1 MKSSPT
7 FQRAALRRTA
17 LRPAGPGSAWIAAAA
32 VSVAAISAASAA
44 AAPPLQAQ
52 NLARFEPVPAR
63 DNAFALT
70 LESIMRG
77 SEHVGQAPVGVSWS
91 DDGEWIYFR
100 WLPGGA
106 EWHEPRALHR
116 VRSTGGTP
124 ERVDDEEELRLGPIL
139 APGDVSPDGRW
150 RVTSSDGDLYL
161 IERDGAATRRL
172 THTNDFEANPV
183 FSGDGASIFFRRGN
197 NLFAFDI
204 DDGEIRQLTSVGG
217 PEQPDD
223 PEAEGHKAFLEEQQR
238 ELFEHIRV
246 QDVREERAEERRELR
261 EAGQRETL
269 HLAQGERAQFF
280 AADPTGSR
288 VAVTVTRGSFNEG
301 GRRTDIPLWVTQSG
315 YTENTEMRPKV
326 GDEQGVSRLAIVD
339 TGTGEA
345 TWLDLTGGG
354 SDAESGDET
363 GDMAGADAAA
373 DADDAEGGP
382 KDDDR
387 LAVASF
393 AGWNDS
399 GSHGLVFA
407 VEYDYKT
414 WRLYA
419 YEAATGALTMLDTH
433 YDEAWVGGPCFGF
446 QGAGC
451 IGWLPAEAAGE
462 MPRAWYV
469 SEETGYSHLY
479 AIDADGGNREA
490 LTAGEWEVLG
500 VTIPDG
506 WDSFLMQTSEL
517 SPFDQ
522 HPWRMEFDGSD
533 RVQLL
538 EGEGS
543 FTVTPSPDGR
553 RFAVLHS
560 RANRPPELYLADAA
574 PGAALAQV
582 TASPTETWLG
592 FPWLR
597 PEIVHF
603 EARDGVPVPAR
614 IYRPADFG
622 VEPNGAGVIFV
633 HGAGYLHNVHNWW
646 SNYYREYMFH
656 HFLAAQGYT
665 VLDIDY
671 RGSAGYGR
679 DWRTA
684 IYRHMGGWDLS
695 DQVDGAAYLVREEG
709 VDPGRMGIYGG
720 SYGGFITLMALF
732 TAPES
737 FAAGGA
743 LRAVTDW
750 AHYNHWYTS
759 RILNLPHE
767 DEEAYRQSSPIY
779 FAEGLEGHLLIA
791 HGMYDTNVHFSDV
804 VRLAQRLIELGKEN
818 WEMAVYP
825 VENHGFVEPSSWTD
839 EYRRIY
845 ELFERVIGDG
855 QGASAN
861 GASPDGEGG

>member
-1 MKSSPT
+1 MKFSPNI
-7 FQRAALRRTA
+7 RHAASW
-17 LRPAGPGSAWIAAAA
+17 PAASWIATVA
-32 VSVAAISAASAA
+32 VALA
-44 AAPPLQAQ
+44 AAPALQAPLHAQ
-52 NLARFEPVPAR
+52 GLAGFEPVPAR

-100 WLPGGA
+100 WLPGGEA
-106 EWHEPRALHR
+106 WHEQRALYR

-124 ERVDDEEELRLGPIL
+124 ERIDDEEELRLGPIL
-139 APGDVSPDGRW
+139 ASGDVSPDGRW

-161 IERDGAATRRL
+161 IDRAAASTRRL
-172 THTNDFEANPV
+172 THTEDFEAGPV
-183 FSGDGASIFFRRGN
+183 FSGDGASIFFRRDN

-204 DDGEIRQLTSVGG
+204 DDGEIRQLTAVGG
-217 PEQPDD
+217 PEEPED
-223 PEAEGHKAFLEEQQR
+223 PEAEGHRAFLEEQQR

-246 QDVREERAEERRELR
+246 QGIREERAEERRELR

-269 HLAQGERAQFF
+269 HLAQGERAQSFV
-280 AADPTGSR
+280 ADPTGTWI
-288 VAVTVTRGSFNEG
+288 AVTATRGSFNDG
-301 GRRTDIPLWVTQSG
+301 GRRTDIPLWVTESG

-326 GDEQGVSRLAIVD
+326 GDQQGESRLAVVHAE
-339 TGTGEA
+339 TGEA
-345 TWLDLTGGG
+345 TWLDLTGDG
-354 SDAESGDET
+354 SDPDSDEAPPVGDDGTEGDAESGEDES
-363 GDMAGADAAA
+363 
-373 DADDAEGGP
+373 
-382 KDDDR
+382 DDR

-393 AGWNDS
+393 AGWNDA

-407 VEYDYKT
+407 VDYDYKT

-419 YEAATGALTMLDTH
+419 YEAASGELTLLDTH
-433 YDEAWVGGPCFGF
+433 WDEAWVGGPCFGF

-451 IGWLPAEAAGE
+451 IGWLPAEASGST
-462 MPRAWYV
+462 PRAWYV

-479 AIDADGGNREA
+479 AVDADGGNKQA
-490 LTAGEWEVLG
+490 LTAGDWEVLG
-500 VTIPDG
+500 ATIPNG
-506 WDSFLMQTSEL
+506 WDAFLLQTSEL
-517 SPFDQ
+517 TPFDQ
-522 HPWRMEFDGSD
+522 HPWRMNFDGSN

-543 FTVTPSPDGR
+543 FTVTPSPDGG

-560 RANRPPELYLADAA
+560 GSNRPAELYLADVE
-574 PGAALAQV
+574 PGAGMTQV
-582 TASPTETWLG
+582 TTSPTETWLA
-592 FPWLR
+592 FPWLQ
-597 PEIVHF
+597 PEIIHF
-603 EARDGVPVPAR
+603 EARDGTPVPAR
-614 IYRPADFG
+614 IYRPSDFG

-695 DQVDGAAYLVREEG
+695 DQVDGAAYLVAEEG
-709 VDPGRMGIYGG
+709 VDPDRMGIYGG

-737 FAAGGA
+737 FQAGGA
-743 LRAVTDW
+743 LRSVTDW

-845 ELFERVIGDG
+845 ELFERVIGG
-855 QGASAN
+855 GHGASAN
-861 GASPDGEGG
+861 GEGS

>member
-1 MKSSPT
+1 MKFSPK
-7 FQRAALRRTA
+7 
-17 LRPAGPGSAWIAAAA
+17 LRPPAASRVASWTAAAA
-32 VSVAAISAASAA
+32 VALAATPA
-44 AAPPLQAQ
+44 LQAQ
-52 NLARFEPVPAR
+52 GLARFEPAPAR

-70 LESIMRG
+70 LESIMQG

-106 EWHEPRALHR
+106 EWHEQRALYR

-150 RVTSSDGDLYL
+150 RVTSSGGDLYL

-172 THTNDFEANPV
+172 THTEDAEMSPV

-204 DDGEIRQLTSVGG
+204 DDGEIRQLTAVGG
-217 PEQPDD
+217 PEQPED

-246 QDVREERAEERRELR
+246 QEIREERAEERRELR

-269 HLAQGERAQFF
+269 HLAQGERAQSII
-280 AADPTGSR
+280 ADPTGTWI
-288 VAVTVTRGSFNEG
+288 AVTATRGTFNDG
-301 GRRTDIPLWVTQSG
+301 GRRTDIPLWITESG

-326 GDEQGVSRLAIVD
+326 GDEQGESRLAVVHAE
-339 TGTGEA
+339 TGEA
-345 TWLDLTGGG
+345 TWLDLTGDGSGSGSEEAEAG
-354 SDAESGDET
+354 SDDE
-363 GDMAGADAAA
+363 DDADVDTAA
-373 DADDAEGGP
+373 DGSES
-382 KDDDR
+382 DDR

-393 AGWNDS
+393 AGWNDA

-407 VEYDYKT
+407 VDYDYKT

-419 YEAATGALTMLDTH
+419 YEAASGELTLLDSH
-433 YDEAWVGGPCFGF
+433 HDEAWVGGPCFGS

-451 IGWLPAEAAGE
+451 IGWLPAEAAGDV
-462 MPRAWYV
+462 PRAWYV

-479 AIDADGGNREA
+479 AIDADGGDREA

-500 VTIPDG
+500 ATIPDG
-506 WDSFLMQTSEL
+506 WDAFLLQTSEL

-522 HPWRMEFDGSD
+522 HPWRMDFDGSG

-538 EGEGS
+538 EGAGS

-574 PGAALAQV
+574 PAAAMSQV
-582 TASPTETWLG
+582 TTSPTETWLG
-592 FPWLR
+592 FPWLL

-603 EARDGVPVPAR
+603 EARDGTPVPAR

-709 VDPGRMGIYGG
+709 VDPDRMGIYGG

-743 LRAVTDW
+743 LRSVTDW

-825 VENHGFVEPSSWTD
+825 VENHGFAEPSSWTD

-845 ELFERVIGDG
+845 ELFERVIGG
-855 QGASAN
+855 GRGASAN
-861 GASPDGEGG
+861 GEGG

>member
-1 MKSSPT
+1 MKFSPN
-7 FQRAALRRTA
+7 
-17 LRPAGPGSAWIAAAA
+17 LRPPAARPSVSRRVASWIAAAVLA
-32 VSVAAISAASAA
+32 LT
-44 AAPPLQAQ
+44 AAPALQAQ
-52 NLARFEPVPAR
+52 GLASFEPAPAR

-77 SEHVGQAPVGVSWS
+77 PEHVGQAPVGVSWS

-106 EWHEPRALHR
+106 EWHEQRALYR

-124 ERVDDEEELRLGPIL
+124 ERIDDEDELRLGPIL
-139 APGDVSPDGRW
+139 AAGDVSADGRW

-161 IERDGAATRRL
+161 IEREGAATRRL
-172 THTNDFEANPV
+172 THTQDAEMGPV

-204 DDGEIRQLTSVGG
+204 DDGEIRQLTAVGG
-217 PEQPDD
+217 PEQPED

-246 QDVREERAEERRELR
+246 QDIREERAEERRELR
-261 EAGQRETL
+261 ETGQRETL
-269 HLAQGERAQFF
+269 HLAQGERAQSLV
-280 AADPTGSR
+280 ADPTGTWI
-288 VAVTVTRGSFNEG
+288 AVTATRGSFNDG
-301 GRRTDIPLWVTQSG
+301 GRRTDIPLWITESG

-326 GDEQGVSRLAIVD
+326 GDEQGESRLAVVHAA
-339 TGTGEA
+339 TGEA
-345 TWLDLTGGG
+345 TWLDLSGDG
-354 SDAESGDET
+354 SDPESGESEAGLDD
-363 GDMAGADAAA
+363 GDGAAA
-373 DADDAEGGP
+373 DGP
-382 KDDDR
+382 ESDDR

-393 AGWNDS
+393 AGWNDA

-407 VEYDYKT
+407 VDYDYKT

-419 YEAATGALTMLDTH
+419 YEAASGELTLLDSH
-433 YDEAWVGGPCFGF
+433 DDEAWVGGPCFGA

-479 AIDADGGNREA
+479 AIDADGGDKEA

-500 VTIPDG
+500 ATIPDG
-506 WDSFLMQTSEL
+506 WDAFLLQTSEL

-522 HPWRMEFDGSD
+522 HPWRMDFDGSG

-560 RANRPPELYLADAA
+560 RANRPPELYVADAA
-574 PGAALAQV
+574 PGAAMTQV
-582 TASPTETWLG
+582 TTSPTGTWLG

-603 EARDGVPVPAR
+603 EARDGMPVPAR

-709 VDPGRMGIYGG
+709 VDPDRMGIYGG

-737 FAAGGA
+737 FQAGGA
-743 LRAVTDW
+743 LRSVTDW

-779 FAEGLEGHLLIA
+779 FAEGLEGHLLMA

-825 VENHGFVEPSSWTD
+825 VENHGFAEPSSWTD

-845 ELFERVIGDG
+845 ELFERVIGG
-855 QGASAN
+855 GRGASAN
-861 GASPDGEGG
+861 GEGG

>member
-1 MKSSPT
+1 VKFSPK
-7 FQRAALRRTA
+7 
-17 LRPAGPGSAWIAAAA
+17 LRPAAARPTVSWRVASWTAA
-32 VSVAAISAASAA
+32 VAVALA

-52 NLARFEPVPAR
+52 NLAGFEPVPAR

-106 EWHEPRALHR
+106 EWHEQRALYR

-139 APGDVSPDGRW
+139 AQGDVSADGRW
-150 RVTSSDGDLYL
+150 RVTSSGGDLYL
-161 IERDGAATRRL
+161 IDREDASTRRL
-172 THTNDFEANPV
+172 THTEDSEAGPV
-183 FSGDGASIFFRRGN
+183 FSGDGASIYFRRGN

-204 DDGEIRQLTSVGG
+204 DDGEIRQLTSIGG
-217 PEQPDD
+217 PEQPED

-246 QDVREERAEERRELR
+246 QDIREERAEERRELR
-261 EAGQRETL
+261 EAGERETL
-269 HLAQGERAQFF
+269 HLAQGERAQSLV
-280 AADPTGSR
+280 ADPTGTWI
-288 VAVTVTRGSFNEG
+288 AVTATRGSFNDG
-301 GRRTDIPLWVTQSG
+301 GRRTDIPLWITESG

-326 GDEQGVSRLAIVD
+326 GDEQGESRLAVVHAES
-339 TGTGEA
+339 GEA
-345 TWLDLTGGG
+345 TWLDLTGDG
-354 SDAESGDET
+354 SEADPEETESEDAEDNS
-363 GDMAGADAAA
+363 
-373 DADDAEGGP
+373 
-382 KDDDR
+382 DDR

-393 AGWNDS
+393 AGWNDA

-407 VEYDYKT
+407 VDYDYKT

-419 YEAATGALTMLDTH
+419 YEAATGELTLLDSH
-433 YDEAWVGGPCFGF
+433 HDEAWVGGPCFGF

-490 LTAGEWEVLG
+490 LTAGNWEVLG
-500 VTIPDG
+500 ATIPGG
-506 WDSFLMQTSEL
+506 WDAFLLQTSEL

-522 HPWRMEFDGSD
+522 HPWRMDFDGSG

-560 RANRPPELYLADAA
+560 RANRPPELYVADAA
-574 PGAALAQV
+574 PAAAMTQV
-582 TASPTETWLG
+582 TTSPTETWLG

-603 EARDGVPVPAR
+603 EARDGTPVPAR

-695 DQVDGAAYLVREEG
+695 DQVDGAAYLAREEG
-709 VDPGRMGIYGG
+709 VDPDRMGIYGG

-743 LRAVTDW
+743 LRSVTDW

-845 ELFERVIGDG
+845 ELFERVIGAG
-855 QGASAN
+855 RGTSAN
-861 GASPDGEGG
+861 GEGG

>member
-1 MKSSPT
+1 MKFSPNLRPPAARPAVSRRVASWT
-7 FQRAALRRTA
+7 VAAALA
-17 LRPAGPGSAWIAAAA
+17 LT
-32 VSVAAISAASAA
+32 
-44 AAPPLQAQ
+44 AAPALQAQ
-52 NLARFEPVPAR
+52 GLASFEPAPAR

-106 EWHEPRALHR
+106 EWHEQRALYR

-124 ERVDDEEELRLGPIL
+124 ERIDDEDELRLGPIL
-139 APGDVSPDGRW
+139 AAGDVSADGRW

-161 IERDGAATRRL
+161 IEREGAATRRL
-172 THTNDFEANPV
+172 THTQDAEMSPV

-204 DDGEIRQLTSVGG
+204 DDGEIRQLTAVGG
-217 PEQPDD
+217 PEQPED

-238 ELFEHIRV
+238 ELFEHVRV
-246 QDVREERAEERRELR
+246 QDIREERAEERRELR

-269 HLAQGERAQFF
+269 HLAQGERAQSLV
-280 AADPTGSR
+280 ADPTGTWI
-288 VAVTVTRGSFNEG
+288 AVTATRGSFNDG
-301 GRRTDIPLWVTQSG
+301 GRRTDIPLWITESG

-326 GDEQGVSRLAIVD
+326 GDEQGESRLAVVHAE
-339 TGTGEA
+339 TGEA
-345 TWLDLTGGG
+345 TWLDLLGDG
-354 SDAESGDET
+354 SDPESGESEAGSDD
-363 GDMAGADAAA
+363 GDGAAA
-373 DADDAEGGP
+373 DGP
-382 KDDDR
+382 ESDDR

-393 AGWNDS
+393 AGWNDA

-407 VEYDYKT
+407 VDYDYKT

-419 YEAATGALTMLDTH
+419 YEAATGELTLLDTH
-433 YDEAWVGGPCFGF
+433 HDEAWVGGPCFGS

-479 AIDADGGNREA
+479 AIDADGGDKQA

-500 VTIPDG
+500 ATIPDG
-506 WDSFLMQTSEL
+506 WDAFLLQTSEL

-522 HPWRMEFDGSD
+522 HPWRMDFDGSR

-560 RANRPPELYLADAA
+560 RANRPPELYLADAS
-574 PGAALAQV
+574 PGAAMTQV
-582 TASPTETWLG
+582 TTSPTGTWLG

-603 EARDGVPVPAR
+603 EARDGTPVPAR

-622 VEPNGAGVIFV
+622 AEPNGAGVIFV

-709 VDPGRMGIYGG
+709 VDADRMGIYGG

-743 LRAVTDW
+743 LRSVTDW

-845 ELFERVIGDG
+845 ELFERVIGG
-855 QGASAN
+855 GRGASAN
-861 GASPDGEGG
+861 GEGG

>member
-1 MKSSPT
+1 MKFSPK
-7 FQRAALRRTA
+7 
-17 LRPAGPGSAWIAAAA
+17 LRPAAARRVAAWPAA
-32 VSVAAISAASAA
+32 VAIALA
-44 AAPPLQAQ
+44 AAPPIQAQ
-52 NLARFEPVPAR
+52 NLAGFEPVPAR

-106 EWHEPRALHR
+106 EWHEQRALYR

-124 ERVDDEEELRLGPIL
+124 ERIDDEEELRLGPIL
-139 APGDVSPDGRW
+139 ASGDVSPDGRW
-150 RVTSSDGDLYL
+150 RVTSSGGDLYL

-172 THTNDFEANPV
+172 THTEDAEMSPV
-183 FSGDGASIFFRRGN
+183 FSGDGASIFFRRAN

-204 DDGEIRQLTSVGG
+204 ADGEIRQLTSIGG
-217 PEQPDD
+217 PEQPED

-246 QDVREERAEERRELR
+246 QDIREERAEERRELR

-269 HLAQGERAQFF
+269 HLAQGERAQSLV
-280 AADPTGSR
+280 ADPTGTWI
-288 VAVTVTRGSFNEG
+288 AVTATRGSFNDG
-301 GRRTDIPLWVTQSG
+301 GRRTDIPLWVTESG

-326 GDEQGVSRLAIVD
+326 GDEQGESRLAVVHAE
-339 TGTGEA
+339 TGEA
-345 TWLDLTGGG
+345 AWLDLTGNGTDPESG
-354 SDAESGDET
+354 EAESEADE
-363 GDMAGADAAA
+363 AESVDAAA
-373 DADDAEGGP
+373 DGAEA
-382 KDDDR
+382 DDR

-393 AGWNDS
+393 AGWNDA

-407 VEYDYKT
+407 VDFDYKT

-419 YEAATGALTMLDTH
+419 YEAASGSLTLLDTH
-433 YDEAWVGGPCFGF
+433 HDEAWVGGPCFGF

-451 IGWLPAEAAGE
+451 IGWLPADAAGG

-490 LTAGEWEVLG
+490 LTAGDWEVLG
-500 VTIPDG
+500 AAIPDG
-506 WDSFLMQTSEL
+506 WDAFLLQTSEL

-522 HPWRMEFDGSD
+522 HPWRMDFDGSD

-560 RANRPPELYLADAA
+560 RANRPPELYVADAA
-574 PGAALAQV
+574 PGAAMTRV
-582 TASPTETWLG
+582 TTSPTETWLG
-592 FPWLR
+592 YPWLR

-603 EARDGVPVPAR
+603 EARDGTPVPAR

-709 VDPGRMGIYGG
+709 VDADRMGIYGG

-779 FAEGLEGHLLIA
+779 FAEGFEGHLLIA

-845 ELFERVIGDG
+845 ELFERVIGG
-855 QGASAN
+855 GRGASAN
-861 GASPDGEGG
+861 GEGG

>member
-1 MKSSPT
+1 MKFSPN
-7 FQRAALRRTA
+7 
-17 LRPAGPGSAWIAAAA
+17 LRPPAARRVGSRRVASWTAAAA
-32 VSVAAISAASAA
+32 VALAATPA
-44 AAPPLQAQ
+44 LQAQ
-52 NLARFEPVPAR
+52 GLARFEPAPAR

-70 LESIMRG
+70 LESIMQG
-77 SEHVGQAPVGVSWS
+77 SEHVGQAPAGVSWS

-106 EWHEPRALHR
+106 EWHEQRALYR

-150 RVTSSDGDLYL
+150 RVTSSGGDLYL

-172 THTNDFEANPV
+172 THTEDAEMSPV

-204 DDGEIRQLTSVGG
+204 DDGEIRQLTAVGG
-217 PEQPDD
+217 PEQPED

-246 QDVREERAEERRELR
+246 QEIREERAEERRELR

-269 HLAQGERAQFF
+269 HLAQGERAQSLV
-280 AADPTGSR
+280 ADPTGTWI
-288 VAVTVTRGSFNEG
+288 AVTATRGTFNDG
-301 GRRTDIPLWVTQSG
+301 GRRTDIPLWITESG

-326 GDEQGVSRLAIVD
+326 GDEQGESRLAVVHAE
-339 TGTGEA
+339 TGEA
-345 TWLDLTGGG
+345 TWLDLTGDG
-354 SDAESGDET
+354 SGPDSEEAEAGSGD
-363 GDMAGADAAA
+363 GD
-373 DADDAEGGP
+373 DADMDASES
-382 KDDDR
+382 DDR

-393 AGWNDS
+393 AGWNDA

-407 VEYDYKT
+407 VDYDYKT

-419 YEAATGALTMLDTH
+419 FEAATGELTLLDTH
-433 YDEAWVGGPCFGF
+433 HDEAWVGGPCFGS

-451 IGWLPAEAAGE
+451 IGWLPAEAAGDV
-462 MPRAWYV
+462 PRAWYV

-479 AIDADGGNREA
+479 AIDADGGDREA

-500 VTIPDG
+500 ATIPDG
-506 WDSFLMQTSEL
+506 WDAFLLQTSEL

-522 HPWRMEFDGSD
+522 HPWRMDFDGSG

-538 EGEGS
+538 EGAGS

-574 PGAALAQV
+574 PSAALSQV
-582 TASPTETWLG
+582 TTSPTETWLG
-592 FPWLR
+592 FPWLL

-603 EARDGVPVPAR
+603 EARDGTPVPAR

-709 VDPGRMGIYGG
+709 VDPDRMGIYGG

-743 LRAVTDW
+743 LRSVTDW

-767 DEEAYRQSSPIY
+767 DEEAYRRSSPIY

-825 VENHGFVEPSSWTD
+825 VENHGFAEPSSWTD

-845 ELFERVIGDG
+845 ELFERVIGG
-855 QGASAN
+855 GRGASAN
-861 GASPDGEGG
+861 GEGG

>member
-1 MKSSPT
+1 MKCSPN
-7 FQRAALRRTA
+7 
-17 LRPAGPGSAWIAAAA
+17 LRPAVGRPAVSWRLAAWPAA
-32 VSVAAISAASAA
+32 VAMALA

-52 NLARFEPVPAR
+52 NLASLEPAPAR

-106 EWHEPRALHR
+106 DWHEQRALHR

-139 APGDVSPDGRW
+139 ASGDVSADGRW
-150 RVTSSDGDLYL
+150 RVTSSGGDLYL

-172 THTNDFEANPV
+172 THTEDAEMSPV

-204 DDGEIRQLTSVGG
+204 DDGEIRQLTAVGG
-217 PEQPDD
+217 PEQPED

-246 QDVREERAEERRELR
+246 QEIREERAEERRELR

-269 HLAQGERAQFF
+269 HLAQGERAQSLV
-280 AADPTGSR
+280 ADPTGTWI
-288 VAVTVTRGSFNEG
+288 AVTATRGSFNDG
-301 GRRTDIPLWVTQSG
+301 GRRTDIPLWITESG

-326 GDEQGVSRLAIVD
+326 GDEQGESRLAVVHAE
-339 TGTGEA
+339 TGEA
-345 TWLDLTGGG
+345 TWLDLTGDGSGPDSEEAEAG
-354 SDAESGDET
+354 SDDGDDPDMDGSES
-363 GDMAGADAAA
+363 
-373 DADDAEGGP
+373 
-382 KDDDR
+382 DDR

-393 AGWNDS
+393 AGWNDA

-407 VEYDYKT
+407 VDFDYKT

-419 YEAATGALTMLDTH
+419 FEAATGSLTLLDTH
-433 YDEAWVGGPCFGF
+433 HDEAWVGGPCFGF

-451 IGWLPAEAAGE
+451 IGWLPAEAADG

-469 SEETGYSHLY
+469 SEETGYSHVY
-479 AIDADGGNREA
+479 AVDADGGDREA

-500 VTIPDG
+500 ATIPDG
-506 WDSFLMQTSEL
+506 WDAFLLQTSEL

-522 HPWRMEFDGSD
+522 HPWRMNFDGSG

-538 EGEGS
+538 DGEGS

-560 RANRPPELYLADAA
+560 RAHRPPELYLADAA
-574 PGAALAQV
+574 PGAAMAQV
-582 TASPTETWLG
+582 TTSPTETWLG

-603 EARDGVPVPAR
+603 EARDGTPVPAR

-709 VDPGRMGIYGG
+709 VDPDRMGIYGG

-743 LRAVTDW
+743 LRSVTDW

-825 VENHGFVEPSSWTD
+825 VENHGFAEPSSWTD

-845 ELFERVIGDG
+845 ELFERVIGG
-855 QGASAN
+855 GRGTSAN
-861 GASPDGEGG
+861 GEGG

>member
-1 MKSSPT
+1 MKSPPNINPAT
-7 FQRAALRRTA
+7 VRAAGLRTA
-17 LRPAGPGSAWIAAAA
+17 RIAAAA
-32 VSVAAISAASAA
+32 VAVAVAAGWTA
-44 AAPPLQAQ
+44 AAPPLHGQDV
-52 NLARFEPVPAR
+52 ARFEPVPAR
-63 DNAFALT
+63 DNAFTLT

-106 EWHEPRALHR
+106 EWHEQRALYR

-139 APGDVSPDGRW
+139 APGDISPDGRW

-172 THTNDFEANPV
+172 THTADAEMNPV
-183 FSGDGASIFFRRGN
+183 FSGDGASIHFRRGN

-204 DDGEIRQLTSVGG
+204 DDGEIRQLTAVGG
-217 PEQPDD
+217 PEQPED

-246 QDVREERAEERRELR
+246 RGIREERAEERREIR

-269 HLAQGERAQFF
+269 HLAQGERAQSLV
-280 AADPTGSR
+280 ADPTGTW
-288 VAVTVTRGSFNEG
+288 VAVTATRGSFNDG
-301 GRRTDIPLWVTQSG
+301 GRRTDIPLWITESG

-326 GDEQGVSRLAIVD
+326 GDEQGESRLAVVHAE
-339 TGTGEA
+339 TGEA
-345 TWLDLTGGG
+345 VWLDLTGDG
-354 SDAESGDET
+354 SDPASGETSSGQGDAESDEE
-363 GDMAGADAAA
+363 DEEAS
-373 DADDAEGGP
+373 
-382 KDDDR
+382 DDR

-393 AGWNDS
+393 AGWNEA

-407 VEYDYKT
+407 VDYDYKT

-419 YEAATGALTMLDTH
+419 YEAATGALTLLDTH
-433 YDEAWVGGPCFGF
+433 HDEAWVGGPCFGF

-451 IGWLPAEAAGE
+451 IGWFPAEESGE

-479 AIDADGGNREA
+479 AIDADGGGKEA
-490 LTAGEWEVLG
+490 LTAGDWEVLG

-506 WDSFLMQTSEL
+506 WDAFLLQTSEL

-560 RANRPPELYLADAA
+560 RADRPPELHVADAA
-574 PGAALAQV
+574 PGAALTQV
-582 TASPTETWLG
+582 TTSPTDTWLA

-603 EARDGVPVPAR
+603 EARDGTPVPAR

-709 VDPGRMGIYGG
+709 VDPDRMGIYGG

-779 FAEGLEGHLLIA
+779 FAEGFEGHLLIA

-825 VENHGFVEPSSWTD
+825 VENHGFAEPSSWTD

-845 ELFERVIGDG
+845 ELFERVIGG
-855 QGASAN
+855 GRGASAN
-861 GASPDGEGG
+861 GEGG

>member
-1 MKSSPT
+1 MKYSPKLCPPAAS
-7 FQRAALRRTA
+7 RAASWR
-17 LRPAGPGSAWIAAAA
+17 IAAWTAMAA
-32 VSVAAISAASAA
+32 VALA

-52 NLARFEPVPAR
+52 NLASFEPAPAR

-106 EWHEPRALHR
+106 EWHEQRALYR

-150 RVTSSDGDLYL
+150 RVTSSGGDLYL

-172 THTNDFEANPV
+172 THTQDAEMSPV

-217 PEQPDD
+217 PEQPED

-246 QDVREERAEERRELR
+246 QDIREERADERRELR

-269 HLAQGERAQFF
+269 HLAQGERAQSF
-280 AADPTGSR
+280 AADPTGSH
-288 VAVTVTRGSFNEG
+288 VAVTVTRGGFGGEG
-301 GRRTDIPLWVTQSG
+301 RSTDIPLWVTQSG
-315 YTENTEMRPKV
+315 YTENTEMRAKV
-326 GDEQGVSRLAIVD
+326 GDEQGVSRLAVVD

-345 TWLDLTGGG
+345 TWLDLTGDG
-354 SDAESGDET
+354 SDADSEETES
-363 GDMAGADAAA
+363 ADAEADSDEAGSGEAA
-373 DADDAEGGP
+373 S
-382 KDDDR
+382 DDR

-393 AGWNDS
+393 AGWNDA

-407 VEYDYKT
+407 VDYDYKT

-419 YEAATGALTMLDTH
+419 FEAATGSLTLLDTH
-433 YDEAWVGGPCFGF
+433 HDEAWVGGPCFGF

-451 IGWLPAEAAGE
+451 IGWLPAEAAGDV
-462 MPRAWYV
+462 PRAWYV

-479 AIDADGGNREA
+479 AVDADGGDKEA

-500 VTIPDG
+500 ATIPDG
-506 WDSFLMQTSEL
+506 WDAFLLQTSEL

-522 HPWRMEFDGSD
+522 HPWRMGFDGSD

-574 PGAALAQV
+574 PGAAMTQV
-582 TASPTETWLG
+582 TTSPTETWLG
-592 FPWLR
+592 FPWLL

-603 EARDGVPVPAR
+603 EARDGTPVPAR

-695 DQVDGAAYLVREEG
+695 DQVDGAAYLAREEG
-709 VDPGRMGIYGG
+709 VDPDRMGIYGG

-732 TAPES
+732 TAPQS

-743 LRAVTDW
+743 LRSVTDW

-825 VENHGFVEPSSWTD
+825 VENHGFAEPSSWTD

-845 ELFERVIGDG
+845 ELFERVIGG
-855 QGASAN
+855 GRGASAN
-861 GASPDGEGG
+861 GEGG

>member
-1 MKSSPT
+1 MKFSPNLRPPAAPRVASR
-7 FQRAALRRTA
+7 RAASWT
-17 LRPAGPGSAWIAAAA
+17 AA
-32 VSVAAISAASAA
+32 VALALVATPA
-44 AAPPLQAQ
+44 LQAQ
-52 NLARFEPVPAR
+52 GLASFEPLPAR

-106 EWHEPRALHR
+106 DWHEQRALYR

-124 ERVDDEEELRLGPIL
+124 ERLEDEEGLRLGPIL
-139 APGDVSPDGRW
+139 ASGDVSPDGRW

-172 THTNDFEANPV
+172 THTQDAEMSPV

-204 DDGEIRQLTSVGG
+204 DDGEIRQLTAVGG
-217 PEQPDD
+217 PEQPED

-246 QDVREERAEERRELR
+246 QDIREERAEERRELR

-269 HLAQGERAQFF
+269 HLAQGERAQSFV
-280 AADPTGSR
+280 ADPTGTWI
-288 VAVTVTRGSFNEG
+288 AVTATRGSFNDG
-301 GRRTDIPLWVTQSG
+301 GRRTDIPLWVTESG

-326 GDEQGVSRLAIVD
+326 GDEQGESRLAVVH
-339 TGTGEA
+339 TETGEA
-345 TWLDLTGGG
+345 TWLDLTGDG
-354 SDAESGDET
+354 SDV
-363 GDMAGADAAA
+363 DAAE
-373 DADDAEGGP
+373 DGSES
-382 KDDDR
+382 DDR

-393 AGWNDS
+393 AGWNDA

-407 VEYDYKT
+407 VDYDYKT

-419 YEAATGALTMLDTH
+419 YEAATGAMTLLDTH
-433 YDEAWVGGPCFGF
+433 HDEAWVGGPCFGF

-462 MPRAWYV
+462 VPRAWYV

-479 AIDADGGNREA
+479 AIDADGGDKQA

-500 VTIPDG
+500 ATIPDG
-506 WDSFLMQTSEL
+506 WDAFLLQTSEL

-522 HPWRMEFDGSD
+522 HPWRMEFDGSG

-560 RANRPPELYLADAA
+560 RANRPPELHVADAA
-574 PGAALAQV
+574 PGAALTQV
-582 TASPTETWLG
+582 TTSPTDTWLG

-603 EARDGVPVPAR
+603 EARDGTPVPAR

-709 VDPGRMGIYGG
+709 VDPDRMGIYGG

-743 LRAVTDW
+743 LRSVTDW

-845 ELFERVIGDG
+845 ELFERVIGG
-855 QGASAN
+855 RGASAN
-861 GASPDGEGG
+861 GEGG

>member
-1 MKSSPT
+1 MS
-7 FQRAALRRTA
+7 AAGR
-17 LRPAGPGSAWIAAAA
+17 
-32 VSVAAISAASAA
+32 ISAAVPALAA
-44 AAPPLQAQ
+44 VLALVAAPALEAQ

-63 DNAFALT
+63 SNDFALT
-70 LESIMRG
+70 IASIMRG
-77 SEHVGQAPVGVSWS
+77 PEHIGQAPAGVRWS

-100 WLPGGA
+100 WRPGGG
-106 EWHEPRALHR
+106 EWHEPATLYR
-116 VRSTGGTP
+116 VRAGGGTP
-124 ERVDDEEELRLGPIL
+124 EPVSDEDELALGPIL
-139 APGDVSPDGRW
+139 APGDISPDGRW
-150 RVTSSDGDLYL
+150 RATSHDGDLYL
-161 IERDGAATRRL
+161 IERATAAARRL
-172 THTNDFEANPV
+172 THTEAGESGPV
-183 FSGDGASIFFRRGN
+183 FSGDGSAIFFRRAN

-204 DDGEIRQLTSVGG
+204 DDGEIRQLTSIGG
-217 PEQPDD
+217 PEAPED
-223 PEAEGHKAFLEEQQR
+223 PEAEGHKAFLEAQQR

-246 QDVREERAEERRELR
+246 REIREERAEERRELR
-261 EAGQRETL
+261 EAGRRETL
-269 HLAQGERAQFF
+269 RLDQGENAQGLV
-280 AADPTGSR
+280 ADPSGTW
-288 VAVTVTRGSFNEG
+288 VAVTATRGGFG
-301 GRRTDIPLWVTQSG
+301 GGGQRTDIPLWITESG
-315 YTENTEMRPKV
+315 YTENTEMRAKV
-326 GDEQGVSRLAIVD
+326 GDEQGTSRLAVVS
-339 TGTGEA
+339 TGTGEVV
-345 TWLDLTGGG
+345 WLDLGAPDDADANEESGAGDGAGG
-354 SDAESGDET
+354 DAEDDGGDL
-363 GDMAGADAAA
+363 
-373 DADDAEGGP
+373 
-382 KDDDR
+382 

-393 AGWNDS
+393 AGWNDA
-399 GSHGLVFA
+399 GTHGLVFA
-407 VEYDYKT
+407 VDYDYKT

-419 YEAATGALTMLDTH
+419 FEAATGALTLLDTH
-433 YDEAWVGGPCFGF
+433 HDEAWVGGPCFGF

-451 IGWLPAEAAGE
+451 MGWLPAEVAGA

-469 SEETGYSHLY
+469 SEETGYAHLY
-479 AIDADGGNREA
+479 AVDADGGNREA

-500 VTIPDG
+500 ATIPDG
-506 WDSFLMQTSEL
+506 WDAFLLQTSEI

-522 HPWRMEFDGSD
+522 HPWRMAFDGSD

-538 EGEGS
+538 AGEGS
-543 FTVTPSPDGR
+543 FTVTPSPDGG

-560 RANRPPELYLADAA
+560 RANRPGELYVADTAPAA
-574 PGAALAQV
+574 EMTRITTTP
-582 TASPTETWLG
+582 TAEWLG
-592 FPWLR
+592 FPWLE

-614 IYRPADFG
+614 IYRPSDFG
-622 VEPNGAGVIFV
+622 VEANGAGVVFV

-695 DQVDGAAYLVREEG
+695 DQVDGAAYLIREEG
-709 VDPGRMGIYGG
+709 VEPGRLGIYGG

-732 TAPES
+732 TSPET
-737 FAAGGA
+737 FAAGAA
-743 LRAVTDW
+743 LRSVTDW

-767 DEEAYRQSSPIY
+767 DEEAYRRSSPIY

-825 VENHGFVEPSSWTD
+825 VENHGFAEPSSWTD

-845 ELFERVIGDG
+845 DLFERVIGG
-855 QGASAN
+855 GRGAAAG
-861 GASPDGEGG
+861 GAGG

>member
-1 MKSSPT
+1 MKFSPN
-7 FQRAALRRTA
+7 
-17 LRPAGPGSAWIAAAA
+17 LRPPAASRVASWTAAAA
-32 VSVAAISAASAA
+32 VALAATPA
-44 AAPPLQAQ
+44 LQAQ
-52 NLARFEPVPAR
+52 GLARFEPAPAR

-70 LESIMRG
+70 LESIMQG

-100 WLPGGA
+100 WLAGGA
-106 EWHEPRALHR
+106 EWHEQRALYR

-150 RVTSSDGDLYL
+150 RVTSSGGDLYL

-172 THTNDFEANPV
+172 THTEDFEASPV

-204 DDGEIRQLTSVGG
+204 DDGEIRQLTAVGG
-217 PEQPDD
+217 PEQPED

-246 QDVREERAEERRELR
+246 QEIREERAEERRELR

-269 HLAQGERAQFF
+269 HLAQGERAQSLV
-280 AADPTGSR
+280 ADPTGTWI
-288 VAVTVTRGSFNEG
+288 AVTATRGTFNDG
-301 GRRTDIPLWVTQSG
+301 GRRTDIPLWITESG

-326 GDEQGVSRLAIVD
+326 GDEQGESRLAVVHAE
-339 TGTGEA
+339 TGEA
-345 TWLDLTGGG
+345 TWLDLAGDGSGPDSEEAEAG
-354 SDAESGDET
+354 SDDE
-363 GDMAGADAAA
+363 DAAA
-373 DADDAEGGP
+373 GDGSES
-382 KDDDR
+382 DDR

-393 AGWNDS
+393 AGWNDA

-407 VEYDYKT
+407 VDYDYKT

-419 YEAATGALTMLDTH
+419 FEAATGELTLLDTH
-433 YDEAWVGGPCFGF
+433 HDEAWVGGPCFGF

-451 IGWLPAEAAGE
+451 IGWLPAEAAGDV
-462 MPRAWYV
+462 PRAWYV

-479 AIDADGGNREA
+479 AIDADGGDREA

-500 VTIPDG
+500 ATIPDG
-506 WDSFLMQTSEL
+506 WDAFLLQTSEL

-522 HPWRMEFDGSD
+522 HPWRMDFDGSG

-538 EGEGS
+538 EGAGS

-574 PGAALAQV
+574 PAAALSQV
-582 TASPTETWLG
+582 TTSPTETWLG
-592 FPWLR
+592 FPWLL

-603 EARDGVPVPAR
+603 EARDGTPVPAR

-709 VDPGRMGIYGG
+709 VDPDRMGIYGG

-743 LRAVTDW
+743 LRSVTDW

-825 VENHGFVEPSSWTD
+825 VENHGFTEPSSWTD

-845 ELFERVIGDG
+845 ELFERVIGG
-855 QGASAN
+855 GGGASAN
-861 GASPDGEGG
+861 GEGG

>member
-1 MKSSPT
+1 MKFSPK
-7 FQRAALRRTA
+7 
-17 LRPAGPGSAWIAAAA
+17 LRPPAPRPAVSCRVAAWTATAA
-32 VSVAAISAASAA
+32 VALA

-52 NLARFEPVPAR
+52 NLAGFEPAPAR

-106 EWHEPRALHR
+106 EWHEPRALYR

-139 APGDVSPDGRW
+139 AQGDISPDGRW

-172 THTNDFEANPV
+172 THTQDFEAGPV

-204 DDGEIRQLTSVGG
+204 DDGEIRQLTSIGG
-217 PEQPDD
+217 PEQPED

-246 QDVREERAEERRELR
+246 QDIREERADERRELR

-280 AADPTGSR
+280 VADPTGSH
-288 VAVTVTRGSFNEG
+288 VAVTVTRGDFNQG
-301 GRRTDIPLWVTQSG
+301 GQRTDIPLWITQSG

-326 GDEQGVSRLAIVD
+326 GDEQGVSRLAVVD
-339 TGTGEA
+339 TDSGEA
-345 TWLDLTGGG
+345 TWLDLTGDG
-354 SDAESGDET
+354 SDADPEET
-363 GDMAGADAAA
+363 EPEDAEA
-373 DADDAEGGP
+373 DADEAGSDEAAS
-382 KDDDR
+382 DDR

-393 AGWNDS
+393 AGWNDA

-407 VEYDYKT
+407 VDFDYKT

-419 YEAATGALTMLDTH
+419 YEAATGSLTLLDTH
-433 YDEAWVGGPCFGF
+433 HDEAWVGGPCFGF

-462 MPRAWYV
+462 TPRAWYV

-490 LTAGEWEVLG
+490 LTAGDWEVLG
-500 VTIPDG
+500 ATIPDG
-506 WDSFLMQTSEL
+506 WDTFLLQTSEL

-522 HPWRMEFDGSD
+522 HPWRMDFDGSD

-560 RANRPPELYLADAA
+560 RANRPPELYVADAA
-574 PGAALAQV
+574 PGAAMTQV
-582 TASPTETWLG
+582 TTSPTETWLG
-592 FPWLR
+592 FPWLL

-603 EARDGVPVPAR
+603 EARDGTPVPAR

-646 SNYYREYMFH
+646 SNYYREFMFH

-709 VDPGRMGIYGG
+709 VDPDRMGIYGG

-779 FAEGLEGHLLIA
+779 FAEGFEGHLLIA

-825 VENHGFVEPSSWTD
+825 VENHGFAEPSSWTD

-845 ELFERVIGDG
+845 ELFERVIGG
-855 QGASAN
+855 GRGASAN
-861 GASPDGEGG
+861 GEGG

>member
-1 MKSSPT
+1 VKFSPN
-7 FQRAALRRTA
+7 RRT
-17 LRPAGPGSAWIAAAA
+17 PAAWRLASWTAA
-32 VSVAAISAASAA
+32 VAVALAATPA
-44 AAPPLQAQ
+44 LQAQ
-52 NLARFEPVPAR
+52 GLARFEPLPAR

-70 LESIMRG
+70 LESIMQG

-106 EWHEPRALHR
+106 EWHEQRALYR

-124 ERVDDEEELRLGPIL
+124 ERLDDEEELRLGPTL

-150 RVTSSDGDLYL
+150 RVTSSGGDLYL

-172 THTNDFEANPV
+172 THTEDAEVSPV

-204 DDGEIRQLTSVGG
+204 DDGEIRQLTAVGG
-217 PEQPDD
+217 PEQPED
-223 PEAEGHKAFLEEQQR
+223 PAAEGHKAFLEEQQR

-246 QDVREERAEERRELR
+246 QEIREERAEERRELR

-269 HLAQGERAQFF
+269 HLAQGERAQSLV
-280 AADPTGSR
+280 ADPTGTWI
-288 VAVTVTRGSFNEG
+288 AVTATRGTFNDG
-301 GRRTDIPLWVTQSG
+301 GRRTDIPLWITESG

-326 GDEQGVSRLAIVD
+326 GDEQGESRLAVVHAE
-339 TGTGEA
+339 TGEA
-345 TWLDLTGGG
+345 TWLDLTGDGSGSGPEEAEAG
-354 SDAESGDET
+354 SDDDE
-363 GDMAGADAAA
+363 AAA
-373 DADDAEGGP
+373 GDGSES
-382 KDDDR
+382 DDR

-393 AGWNDS
+393 AGWNDA

-407 VEYDYKT
+407 VDYDYKT

-419 YEAATGALTMLDTH
+419 YEAATGSLTLLDTH
-433 YDEAWVGGPCFGF
+433 HDEAWVGGPCFGF

-451 IGWLPAEAAGE
+451 IGWLPAEAAGDV
-462 MPRAWYV
+462 PRAWYV

-479 AIDADGGNREA
+479 AIDVDGGDREA
-490 LTAGEWEVLG
+490 LTAGDWEVLG
-500 VTIPDG
+500 ATIPDG
-506 WDSFLMQTSEL
+506 WDAFLLQTSEL

-522 HPWRMEFDGSD
+522 HPWRMNFDGSG

-538 EGEGS
+538 EGAGS

-560 RANRPPELYLADAA
+560 RANRPPELYLAGAA
-574 PGAALAQV
+574 PAAALSQV
-582 TASPTETWLG
+582 TTSPTETWLG
-592 FPWLR
+592 FPWLL

-603 EARDGVPVPAR
+603 EARDGTPVPAR

-709 VDPGRMGIYGG
+709 VDPDRMGIYGG

-743 LRAVTDW
+743 LRSVTDW

-825 VENHGFVEPSSWTD
+825 VENHGFAEPSSWTD

-845 ELFERVIGDG
+845 ELFERVIGG
-855 QGASAN
+855 GRGASAN
-861 GASPDGEGG
+861 GEGG

>member
-1 MKSSPT
+1 MRSSPHSP
-7 FQRAALRRTA
+7 RAAAWIVTA
-17 LRPAGPGSAWIAAAA
+17 SSAAWIAAAA
-32 VSVAAISAASAA
+32 IAGVGAA
-44 AAPPLQAQ
+44 PLQAQ

-63 DNAFALT
+63 ANDFPLT

-77 SEHVGQAPVGVSWS
+77 PEHIGQAPAGVNWS

-100 WLPGGA
+100 WLPGGG
-106 EWHEPRALHR
+106 EWHDTPSLHR
-116 VRSTGGTP
+116 VRAMGGTP
-124 ERVDDEEELRLGPIL
+124 ERIDDETELELGPVL
-139 APGDVSPDGRW
+139 AFGDVSPDGRW
-150 RVTSSDGDLYL
+150 RATSFDGDIYL
-161 IERDGAATRRL
+161 IERATAAARRL
-172 THTNDFEANPV
+172 THTEAGETGPV
-183 FSGDGASIFFRRGN
+183 FSGDGVSIFFHRGN

-204 DDGEIRQLTSVGG
+204 DDGEIRQLTSIGG
-217 PEQPDD
+217 PEPAEE
-223 PEAEGHKAFLEEQQR
+223 PEAEGHGAFLEEQQR

-246 QDVREERAEERRELR
+246 REIREERAEARRELR
-261 EAGQRETL
+261 ESGRRETL
-269 HLAQGERAQFF
+269 HLAQGENAQGFV
-280 AADPTGSR
+280 ADPTGSR
-288 VAVTVTRGSFNEG
+288 VAVTVSRGGFDG
-301 GRRTDIPLWVTQSG
+301 DGRRTDIPLWVTESG
-315 YTENTEMRPKV
+315 YTENTEMRAKV
-326 GDEQGVSRLAIVD
+326 GDEQSVSRLAVVS
-339 TGTGEA
+339 TATGEVD
-345 TWLDLTGGG
+345 WLDLTADG
-354 SDAESGDET
+354 SDAG
-363 GDMAGADAAA
+363 AGSEADSE
-373 DADDAEGGP
+373 DDASEDA
-382 KDDDR
+382 DDDR

-393 AGWNDS
+393 AGWDET
-399 GSHGLVFA
+399 GAHGLVFA
-407 VEYDYKT
+407 VDYDYKT

-419 YEAATGALTMLDTH
+419 YEAATGELRLLDTL

-451 IGWLPAEAAGE
+451 MGWLPAEEAGA

-469 SEETGYSHLY
+469 SEATGYAHLY

-490 LTAGEWEVLG
+490 LTAGDWELLG
-500 VTIPDG
+500 ATIPDG
-506 WDSFLMQTSEL
+506 WDAFLLQTSEL

-522 HPWRMEFDGSD
+522 HPWRMDFDGSD

-538 EGEGS
+538 DGEGS
-543 FTVTPSPDGR
+543 FAVTPSPDGR
-553 RFAVLHS
+553 RFAVVHS
-560 RANRPPELYLADAA
+560 RSNRPAELYVADVG
-574 PGAALAQV
+574 PGADMTQV
-582 TASPTETWLG
+582 TTTPTEAWLG

-597 PEIVHF
+597 PGIIHF
-603 EARDGVPVPAR
+603 EARDGVDVPAR
-614 IYRPADFG
+614 IYRPSDFG
-622 VEPNGAGVIFV
+622 VEANGAGVVFV

-695 DQVDGAAYLVREEG
+695 DQVDGAEYLVREEG
-709 VDPGRMGIYGG
+709 VEAGRLGIYGG

-732 TAPES
+732 TEPAA

-743 LRAVTDW
+743 LRSVTDW

-779 FAEGLEGHLLIA
+779 FAEGLEGHLLMA

-825 VENHGFVEPSSWTD
+825 VENHGFAEPSSWAD

-845 ELFERVIGDG
+845 DLFERVIGG
-855 QGASAN
+855 RRAASAD
-861 GASPDGEGG
+861 GAGG